1 MDVTFNNTGQ
11 NGIVV
16 FDGVPNIVTVGG
28 MSYQYSPAQ
37 LIIGINTFSAASGYT
52 LTINGETV
60 TSVVSQQDA
69 GPREFGT
76 DTTAAGVCNNICK
89 ALRAIPSIVTS
100 YDVQFNSRGSVI
112 VRALGAGD
120 AFAITYS
127 SDIPYVELTYDAP
140 SMSSDASVVHVAV
153 SSNSP
158 SASATL
164 SKRVAGNSVSFD
176 ISPVLHGM
184 TTWGGV
190 TPIVIQAY
198 VEDLS
203 GDVTYLPQ
211 KVAKAVR
218 GRHAKGCPDY
228 QTGAFVSQPLKDA
241 PDRDVFNSVVL
252 YALKGRDFLLSWY
265 SPDYQAGE
273 IEASIELLDSSFAVL
288 RRGTV
293 SYTQSYG
300 GIGEFVVP
308 AAFSNLDAAWY
319 VSVILPD
326 GNVVRY
332 NLIRDNLSGEHTR
345 LYWRNALGGVSFF
358 DFTGSHSSSIDLDS
372 SYMYDE
378 GSSYGYYT
386 DEYRHDEI
394 LWQRSVKKTHTVE
407 SRVID
412 GAGVPILDDLAGSE
426 FVWIEEDGVKYYVI
440 VTKVEAV
447 KVSSNGTYRL
457 KVSYEYSIEGE

>member
-37 LIIGINTFSAASGYT
+37 LTIRINTFTPASGYT

-60 TSVVSQQDA
+60 TSVVSQEDA

-76 DTTAAGVCNNICK
+76 DATAVGVCNNICR
-89 ALRAIPSIVTS
+89 ALRSIPSIVTS
-100 YDVQFNSRGSVI
+100 YSVQFNSHADVI
-112 VRALGAGD
+112 VRALGAGN

-127 SDIPYVELTYDAP
+127 SDIPLAELTYNAP
-140 SMSSDASVVHVAV
+140 SMSSDASVVNVVV

-164 SKRVAGNSVSFD
+164 SKRVVGSDVSFD
-176 ISPVLHGM
+176 ISPVLRGM
-184 TTWGGV
+184 TAWGGV
-190 TPIVIQAY
+190 TPFVIQTY
-198 VEDLS
+198 VEDSS

-218 GRHAKGCPDY
+218 GRHAKGSPDY
-228 QTGAFVSQPLKDA
+228 QTGEFIAQPLKGA

-252 YALKGRDFLLSWY
+252 YALKGSGFPLSWY
-265 SPDYQAGE
+265 TPDTGE
-273 IEASIELLDSSFAVL
+273 IEASIQLLDSSFTVL

-293 SYTQSYG
+293 SFTQSDG

-326 GNVVRY
+326 DSVVRY
-332 NLIRDNLSGEHTR
+332 NLIRDNLSGEATR

-358 DFTGSHSSSIDLDS
+358 DFTGSHSSSIELDG

-386 DEYRHDEI
+386 DEYRHDGI
-394 LWQRSVKKTHTVE
+394 LWDRNVKKTYTVE

-412 GAGVPILDDLAGSE
+412 GAGVPVLDDLAGSG
-426 FVWIEEDGVKYYVI
+426 FVWIENGGVKYYVT
-440 VTKVEAV
+440 VTKAEAV

-457 KVSYEYSIEGE
+457 KVSYQYSIDGE

>member
-37 LIIGINTFSAASGYT
+37 LIIGINTFSAAAGYT

-60 TSVVSQQDA
+60 TSVVSQEDA

-76 DTTAAGVCNNICK
+76 DTTAVGVCNNICK

-127 SDIPYVELTYDAP
+127 CDIPLAELTYDAP
-140 SMSSDASVVHVAV
+140 SMSSDASVVNVAV

-164 SKRVAGNSVSFD
+164 SKRVAGPSVSFD

-190 TPIVIQAY
+190 TPFVIQTY

-211 KVAKAVR
+211 KVAKVVR

-228 QTGAFVSQPLKDA
+228 QTGEFIAQPLKGA
-241 PDRDVFNSVVL
+241 PDRDVYNSVVL
-252 YALKGRDFLLSWY
+252 YALKGRDFPLSWY
-265 SPDYQAGE
+265 SLVEGQID
-273 IEASIELLDSSFAVL
+273 ASIELLDSSFSVL

-293 SYTQSYG
+293 SFTQSDG

-319 VSVILPD
+319 VSVVLPD
-326 GNVVRY
+326 DSVVRY
-332 NLIRDNLSGEHTR
+332 NLIRDNLSGEATR
-345 LYWRNALGGVSFF
+345 LYWRNALGGISFF

-394 LWQRSVKKTHTVE
+394 LWQRSAKKTHTVE

-412 GAGVPILDDLAGSE
+412 GAGVPILDDLAGSG

>member
-1 MDVTFNNTGQ
+1 MEVKFNNTHE

-16 FDGVPNIVTVGG
+16 FDGVPNIVTVDG

-37 LIIGINTFSAASGYT
+37 LTIRINTFSAAAGYV
-52 LTINGETV
+52 LTINGESV
-60 TSVVSQQDA
+60 TSVVSQADA

-76 DTTAAGVCNNICK
+76 DATEVGICNNICK
-89 ALRAIPSIVTS
+89 ALRSIPSIVTS
-100 YDVQFNSRGSVI
+100 YDVYFTSQGYVI
-112 VRALGAGD
+112 VRALGAGS

-127 SDIPYVELTYDAP
+127 SDIPLVELTYQAP
-140 SMSSDASVVHVAV
+140 SLSSDASVVNVVV

-164 SKRVAGNSVSFD
+164 SKRVVGSDVSFD

-184 TTWGGV
+184 TVWGGV
-190 TPIVIQAY
+190 TPFVIQTY
-198 VEDLS
+198 VEDES

-211 KVAKAVR
+211 MVAKAVR
-218 GRHAKGCPDY
+218 GRHAKGSPDY
-228 QTGAFVSQPLKDA
+228 QSGEFVAQPLKGA

-252 YALKGRDFLLSWY
+252 YALKGRSFPLSWY
-265 SPDYQAGE
+265 TPDTGE
-273 IEASIELLDSSFAVL
+273 IEASIELLDSSFSVL

-293 SYTQSYG
+293 SFTQSEG

-308 AAFSNLDAAWY
+308 AAFSNVDAAWY
-319 VSVILPD
+319 VSVELPD
-326 GNVVRY
+326 DSIVRY
-332 NLIRDNLSGEHTR
+332 NLIRDNLSGEVTR
-345 LYWRNALGGVSFF
+345 LYWRNALGGISFF
-358 DFTGSHSSSIDLDS
+358 DFTGSQSSSIELDS
-372 SYMYDE
+372 AYMYDE

-394 LWQRSVKKTHTVE
+394 LWDRNVKKTYTVE

-412 GAGVPILDDLAGSE
+412 GAGVPVLDDLAGSG
-426 FVWIEEDGVKYYVI
+426 FVWIENGGVKYYVT
-440 VTKVEAV
+440 VTKAEAV

-457 KVSYEYSIEGE
+457 KVSYQYSIDGE